1 MQSSRLN
8 LSEPWD
14 EVKEK
19 LKEANVDLTDD
30 DLEYQPGSESEL
42 LQRIGRKLNKPE
54 DEVRRWVESISMNS
68 GKAG

>member
-30 DLEYQPGSESEL
+30 DLEYQPGSETEL

>member
-42 LQRIGRKLNKPE
+42 LQRMGRKLNKPE

>member
-19 LKEANVDLTDD
+19 LKEANVELTDD